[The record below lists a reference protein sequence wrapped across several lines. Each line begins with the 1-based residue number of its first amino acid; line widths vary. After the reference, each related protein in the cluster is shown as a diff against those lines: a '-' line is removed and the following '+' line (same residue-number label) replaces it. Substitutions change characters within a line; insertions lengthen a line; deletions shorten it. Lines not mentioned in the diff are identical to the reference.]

1 MNQLRVR
8 DRVINTSVENIVNRS
23 KIEAASIGI
32 NKLKHIREIRD
43 SLQVTCPFHKNGQER
58 KPSCGIV
65 LKDTTNSRG
74 EKVPVGTFH
83 CFACGMKGPLSR
95 FISGVFNA
103 ETDEFGE
110 KWILDNFD
118 SDEFKNTRNLLNLPL
133 STKTETDKIEYV
145 TESELAKYRYYH
157 PYMYERKLTNE
168 IIEKFDI
175 GYDKDTDC
183 ITFPVYDEFGR
194 CVFVARRSVKTKYF
208 NYPSGSKKPIYGL
221 EKIDK
226 DTNAV
231 LVVESFL
238 NALTSWIYGQPAVAL
253 MGLGSEDQYNILRQS
268 SIKKFILA
276 FDGDEQGDKGRED
289 FIKALKPYK
298 LISYVRVPRGKDI
311 NDLTKEEFDSLQE
324 YWT

>member
-1 MNQLRVR
+1 M
-8 DRVINTSVENIVNRS
+8 
-23 KIEAASIGI
+23 
-32 NKLKHIREIRD
+32 
-43 SLQVTCPFHKNGQER
+43 
-58 KPSCGIV
+58 
-65 LKDTTNSRG
+65 
-74 EKVPVGTFH
+74 
-83 CFACGMKGPLSR
+83 
-95 FISGVFNA
+95 
-103 ETDEFGE
+103 
-110 KWILDNFD
+110 
-118 SDEFKNTRNLLNLPL
+118 

-238 NALTSWIYGQPAVAL
+238 NALTS
-253 MGLGSEDQYNILRQS
+253 
-268 SIKKFILA
+268 
-276 FDGDEQGDKGRED
+276 
-289 FIKALKPYK
+289 
-298 LISYVRVPRGKDI
+298 
-311 NDLTKEEFDSLQE
+311 
-324 YWT
+324 